1 MAVDVLEIREQNKDN
16 PNYPSIY
23 WSNNGLLNVKIGS
36 VEAYDI
42 TPDEAYKRFKDN
54 DFFIVELSDLLSK
67 KSKNPFKS
75 KELQK
80 LDDSIVEDNISIDKL
95 KVAIESKLDEIIGKL
110 GLEKYNDAMTQLK
123 NCCLI
128 QKYIVENNKL
138 DLNNI
143 QKEDGYSDEDNA
155 VLELYNAVVK
165 HRGFPTSNALMFKKL
180 AEKVG
185 EKAEVVG
192 LTSKENGAVHA
203 ANLVELDDEN
213 YFFDSTLE
221 STIYDSN
228 KDKTNGELILC
239 CAGLGLETYSEYYS
253 PNVILPD
260 SPLDTVKP
268 LPENISEHDIPG
280 DIVNSMIAQTNM
292 G

>member
-1 MAVDVLEIREQNKDN
+1 MAVNVLEIREQNRDN

-23 WSNNGLLNVKIGS
+23 WADNGLINVKIGS
-36 VEAYDI
+36 VEAYNI

-54 DFFIVELSDLLSK
+54 DFFIVELGDLLSK
-67 KSKNPFKS
+67 KSENPFRS

-80 LDDSIVEDNISIDKL
+80 LDDSKVEDNTSIERL
-95 KVAIESKLDEIIGKL
+95 KETIESKLDEIIGKL

-138 DLNNI
+138 DLDSINNL
-143 QKEDGYSDEDNA
+143 DDYSDEDNA
-155 VLELYNAVVK
+155 VVSLYNAVVM
-165 HRGFPTSNALMFKKL
+165 HRGIPSSNALMFKKL

-185 EKAEVVG
+185 EKAEVVA
-192 LTSKENGAVHA
+192 LTSNENGAKHA

-213 YFFDSTLE
+213 YFFDSSLE

-253 PNVILPD
+253 PQVILPD

-268 LPENISEHDIPG
+268 LPDNISEHDIPG
-280 DIVNSMIAQTNM
+280 DIINSMITQTNI